1 MTAEDLRHY
10 LCPTEEDP
18 ERRKTIVRDGEVL
31 IGPMSGHVTEL
42 DAAVVNELRNAD
54 VPIGDGVQHDPVR
67 LQWRA
72 RVPGFGYLEVEEDG
86 RLVVV
91 PAVKI
96 SEDRLRA
103 TIDLRA
109 PTGSE
114 HPISRYEYD
123 VAIESS
129 RIRFG
134 LAKGRIE
141 TTWKI
146 YESSGALPG
155 PMQIAAGTPPQPG
168 VGARVKYFLDIERDA
183 GSVYDMEGQI
193 DFREQ
198 HQIIN
203 VHRLQELGRWRR
215 RTEPIPGQGVDG
227 KEILTAKAGADI
239 PLRVGENII
248 KRQEKDG
255 SVLLLSEIEGML
267 TFTESGIPSVTD
279 TVRIEEDVD
288 LSTGNVIANG
298 TVIIDGSVRAGFRV
312 DASKDITVRGI
323 VEGAELQAG
332 GSVRV
337 EEGLIGEQDVKVIA
351 GGDVTVKY
359 SQNTWIEAKGDV
371 EIQGSETASRIE
383 CRGSITAT
391 EGKGRLQGGRYRA
404 GGSIVV
410 QELGSELGVPTFV
423 FAGVDPLNERE
434 AKKILNQLRE
444 LNAEERKQR
453 RSAMTV
459 AASSGKAPIN
469 TADIARRRKHLN
481 AQLARLQ
488 DGAGAGDE
496 ATITVLGTAYY
507 GVEIAIGRHTLP
519 LDESMTSPCF
529 AINPETGTFEI

>member
-10 LCPTEEDP
+10 LCPSAEDP
-18 ERRKTIVRDGEVL
+18 DRRKTIVRDGEVL
-31 IGPMSGHVTEL
+31 IGPMSGHVTKL
-42 DAAVVNELRNAD
+42 DASVVNELRNAD
-54 VPIGDGVQHDPVR
+54 VPIGEGVQHDPVS

-86 RLVVV
+86 RLIVV

-109 PTGSE
+109 PTGNE
-114 HPISRYEYD
+114 QPISRYEYD

-134 LAKGRIE
+134 LAKGRVE
-141 TTWKI
+141 ATWKI

-168 VGARVKYFLDIERDA
+168 VGARVKYFLDIERDT
-183 GSVYDMEGQI
+183 GSVYDTEGQI

-215 RTEPIPGQGVDG
+215 RIEPIPGQGVDG
-227 KEILTAKAGADI
+227 KEILTSKASADT

-248 KRQEKDG
+248 KREERDG
-255 SVLLLSEIEGML
+255 SVLLLSEIEGVL
-267 TFTESGIPSVTD
+267 LISESGTPSVTD
-279 TVRIEEDVD
+279 TVHISEDVD
-288 LSTGNVIANG
+288 LSTGNVVANG
-298 TVIIDGSVRAGFRV
+298 TVIVDGSVRSGFRV
-312 DASKDITVRGI
+312 DASKDIIVRGI
-323 VEGAELQAG
+323 VEGAELRAG
-332 GSVRV
+332 GSVKV
-337 EEGLIGEQDVKVIA
+337 EEGLIGEEDLKVIA

-359 SQNTWIEAKGDV
+359 SQNAWIEAKGDV

-410 QELGSELGVPTFV
+410 QELGSELGVPTFAS
-423 FAGVDPLNERE
+423 AGVDPLNERE
-434 AKKILNQLRE
+434 AKKILKALRE
-444 LNAEERKQR
+444 LSAEERKQR
-453 RSAMTV
+453 QAATTV
-459 AASSGKAPIN
+459 AVSSGKAPIK
-469 TADIARRRKHLN
+469 TGDIARRRKHLN
-481 AQLARLQ
+481 AQLDRLQ

-496 ATITVLGTAYY
+496 ATITVLATAYY

-529 AINPETGTFEI
+529 AIDPETGTFEI